1 MGGEV
6 FTKAARRQRAGKL
19 GLPVVQLFAGVGVD
33 GFIIAAMMLGVT
45 NYIAAHAGTIAIMGA
60 GRGHIDEGLRLLVDA
75 RKLGSGRRTATLVEM
90 TCMPATLAERERL
103 RGENIAVKQLRSEGD
118 GLG

>member
-45 NYIAAHAGTIAIMGA
+45 NYIAAHAGTVAIMGA
-60 GRGHIDEGLRLLVDA
+60 GRSHIDEGLRLLIDA
-75 RKLGSGRRTATLVEM
+75 RKLVP
-90 TCMPATLAERERL
+90 PARVWPAD
-103 RGENIAVKQLRSEGD
+103 GD
-118 GLG
+118 IGGNDLHACHTS